1 MNKKKL
7 VLLVVV
13 VLLVI
18 IGIVVGVSIFKK
30 NDENKETKL
39 KAIYDKLVDS
49 QEYSFKIELNEN
61 NKTIMAKKGEQ
72 TAIDQYT
79 DGDDGHSTT
88 LIKDGDTYL
97 IKHEREEYYLYKR
110 NNVEQHILTDGLKEI
125 TDKEYTTG
133 TEKVNGKKYSFEEYS
148 GSTIFT
154 SLNALNIDGN
164 DVKTKFYFDK
174 DNNLVYMKTTYG
186 ETEELLK
193 VELTYSVDDSLFEIP
208 SNYAE
213 N

>member
-1 MNKKKL
+1 MNKKKI
-7 VLLVVV
+7 VLLIVIII
-13 VLLVI
+13 LVI
-18 IGIVVGVSIFKK
+18 IVITFGISKMIQK
-30 NDENKETKL
+30 NEDKDAKL
-39 KAIYDKLVDS
+39 TAIYNKLMES

-110 NNVEQHILTDGLKEI
+110 NNVEQHILTEGLKEI

-133 TEKVNGKKYSFEEYS
+133 SEKVNGKKYTFEEYN

-154 SLNALNIDGN
+154 SLNALNINSD

-186 ETEELLK
+186 ENEELLK
-193 VELTYSVDDSLFEIP
+193 VELTYSADDSLFEIP